1 MSPHPVQL
9 HVDKLSHMPRIQIA
23 IRLVI
28 VVAIGLIGWSSIYW
42 LLYLQIPAVVALVV
56 LHKGTAH
63 YVERTVPGL
72 VRALRWLAVAY
83 AYLCFLTDV
92 LPTTEGSPVDLRIEA
107 TARPTPRSALM
118 RILTS
123 LPAMVLVALLA
134 AAGSLVWVVVA
145 VYALVTERIPGPLA
159 DFLVLVLRVKFRLA
173 AYHLSLVDRY
183 PSLAAEQ
190 LAPAPA
196 V

>member
-9 HVDKLSHMPRIQIA
+9 HVDKQLHVPRIQVA
-23 IRLVI
+23 IRLVM
-28 VVAIGLIGWSSIYW
+28 VVALGLIGWSSVYW
-42 LLYLQIPAVVALVV
+42 LIYLQIPAVVALVV
-56 LHKGTAH
+56 LNKGTAH
-63 YVERTVPGL
+63 YVDRTAPGL

-92 LPTTEGSPVDLRIEA
+92 LPTADGSPIDLRIE
-107 TARPTPRSALM
+107 TTSRPTPKSALL

-123 LPAMVLVALLA
+123 LPALLMVAVLA
-134 AAGSLVWVVVA
+134 AVASVVWIVIA
-145 VYALVTERIPGPLA
+145 AYALVTERLPPALP
-159 DFLVLVLRVKFRLA
+159 DFMILVLRVKFRLA

-183 PSLAAEQ
+183 PSPAAEQ
-190 LAPAPA
+190 LAPAHA

>member
-9 HVDKLSHMPRIQIA
+9 HVEKQSHVPRIQVA
-23 IRLVI
+23 IRLVM
-28 VVAIGLIGWSSIYW
+28 VVALGLIGWSSIYW

-56 LHKGTAH
+56 LNKGTAH
-63 YVERTVPGL
+63 YVDRTVPGL

-92 LPTTEGSPVDLRIEA
+92 LPTADGSPVDLRIEP
-107 TARPTPRSALM
+107 TARPTPKSALL

-123 LPAMVLVALLA
+123 LPALVLVAVLA
-134 AAGSLVWVVVA
+134 AVASVVWIVIA
-145 VYALVTERIPGPLA
+145 AFALVTERLPPALP
-159 DFLVLVLRVKFRLA
+159 DFMILVLRTKFRLA

-183 PSLAAEQ
+183 PSPAGEQ
-190 LAPAPA
+190 LAPAHA